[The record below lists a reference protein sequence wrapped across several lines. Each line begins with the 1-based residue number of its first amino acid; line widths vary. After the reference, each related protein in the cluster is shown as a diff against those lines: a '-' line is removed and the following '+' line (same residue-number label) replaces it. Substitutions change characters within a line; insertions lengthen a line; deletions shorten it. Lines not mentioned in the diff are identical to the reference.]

1 MKVCGNVIEHKVAIN
16 SSKNSCIRE
25 SLITKRRNLKRRD
38 NMFYLNNNQSC
49 IQQYLHFCVQLH
61 YHDGQ

>member
-1 MKVCGNVIEHKVAIN
+1 MKVCGNVIEHKVDNKQFQKQLIH
-16 SSKNSCIRE
+16 E
-25 SLITKRRNLKRRD
+25 SLITKRRNLKRKD